1 MADKKHLKV
10 SETKAMEHR
19 KQETPAGKEEIEQV
33 VMQSQFRIAPIPD
46 PEELRR
52 YEEILEGAA
61 NRILLM
67 AEEEGRERRAREKE
81 IVDADN
87 FISKGGLFLG
97 FICFLIPLGLSAFLA
112 VKGQPDFAKWLL
124 GASVLSVIPSFLK
137 VIRKSK

>member
-1 MADKKHLKV
+1 
-10 SETKAMEHR
+10 
-19 KQETPAGKEEIEQV
+19 
-33 VMQSQFRIAPIPD
+33 
-46 PEELRR
+46 
-52 YEEILEGAA
+52 
-61 NRILLM
+61 M

-81 IVDADN
+81 IVDTDN

-97 FICFLIPLGLSAFLA
+97 FICFLIPLGLSAFWA